1 MSSESEFLELHL
13 QQLLQKETLTH
24 HLEKI
29 DNEIKQFR
37 ERLTVDT
44 YIFESNKMNF
54 PDSDATRENNSLQS
68 HNISYLQSTLDFLC
82 NERNRMADA
91 IHEMQQRI
99 RSTLSSIIYRENHP
113 PSEDEDMPPLE
124 ADPSLE
130 AIPSLPTLR
139 RSTRIRHP
147 PSFFTSYAMH

>member
-1 MSSESEFLELHL
+1 MSESEFLELHL
-13 QQLLQKETLTH
+13 QQLHQKERLTH
-24 HLEKI
+24 RLEKI
-29 DNEIKQFR
+29 DNEIKQLY
-37 ERLTVDT
+37 ESLTVET

-54 PDSDATRENNSLQS
+54 PDSDAPRENNSRQS
-68 HNISYLQSTLDFLC
+68 HAIRYLQSTLDFLYS
-82 NERNRMADA
+82 ERNRLADV
-91 IHEMQQRI
+91 IHELQQRI